1 MKGRSGFGRFAIVEG
16 LLLIL
21 LGGYTFARPDQA
33 LTAFIVLY
41 GIMAVLMGIADI
53 LLYIRIERY
62 VGFGPFI
69 SLISGTL
76 SVMAGAVLLFNP
88 NAGKIILTVLFP
100 LWFLAHCVS
109 RLSNLTAIRL
119 FTGNFNY
126 YFSLV
131 LNLAGLILGMLMLIN
146 PWLSWAS
153 IRYIIGFYLVLLGI
167 DCIALAISQIGS
179 GR

>member
-1 MKGRSGFGRFAIVEG
+1 MKGRSCFGRFAIVEG

-21 LGGYTFARPDQA
+21 LGGYTLARPGQA

-88 NAGKIILTVLFP
+88 NAGKIVLTVLFP

-131 LNLAGLILGMLMLIN
+131 LNLLGLILGMLMLVN
-146 PWLSWAS
+146 PWLSWVS